1 MPDNGRMKNNVKTAA
16 LLAGLG
22 ALCMVVGAAIGGKSG
37 LALGLGIGLVFVG
50 GSYWFS
56 DRLAIAAAR
65 AQEVTEAQQP
75 EYFAVVRDLCQRAGL
90 PMPRLYI
97 APNPQP
103 NAFATGRSPAHAAVC
118 INSGLTQYLTWDEI
132 RGVLAHEISH
142 VRNRDILT
150 SSVAAA
156 IAMGITFLAR
166 MAFWGALFG
175 GGGGNANSRDGGNAI
190 GALMMMI
197 LAPIAAALIQMAI
210 SRSREY
216 EADAS
221 AARLI
226 GTGEPLARALEKLEI
241 GAKQIPAKVNPA
253 QAQAYIVEPLRGREL
268 MANAFSTH
276 PSTADRIARLRSGEW
291 R

>member
-1 MPDNGRMKNNVKTAA
+1 MLNNLKTAG

-22 ALCMVVGAAIGGKSG
+22 ALCMAIGAAFGGRNG
-37 LALGLGIGLVFVG
+37 LAIGLGIGFALTA

-56 DRLAIAAAR
+56 DKLAIASAR
-65 AQEVTEAQQP
+65 GQEVNEAQAPQ
-75 EYFAVVRDLCQRAGL
+75 YFATVRELTRQANI

-103 NAFATGRSPAHAAVC
+103 NAFATGRSPSHAAVC
-118 INSGLTQYLTWDEI
+118 INSGLTDYLTWDEI
-132 RGVLAHEISH
+132 KGVLAHEISH

-156 IAMGITFLAR
+156 MAMGITFLAR
-166 MAFWGALFG
+166 MAMWGAMFG
-175 GGGGNANSRDGGNAI
+175 GGKNNRDGGGI
-190 GALMMMI
+190 GDLLMVI
-197 LAPIAAALIQMAI
+197 LAPVAAMLIQMSI
-210 SRSREY
+210 SRSREF

-221 AARLI
+221 AARLL

-241 GAKQIPAKVNPA
+241 GAKQVPVNINPA
-253 QAQAYIVEPLRGREL
+253 QAQAYIVNPLRSRQAF
-268 MANAFSTH
+268 ANMFSTH
-276 PSTADRIARLRSGEW
+276 PPMAERIARLRGGEW

>member
-1 MPDNGRMKNNVKTAA
+1 MPDNGRMKNNIKTAA

-37 LALGLGIGLVFVG
+37 LILGLGIGLVFVG

-65 AQEVTEAQQP
+65 AQEVTESQQP
-75 EYFAVVRDLCQRAGL
+75 EYFAVVRDLCQRAEL

-97 APNPQP
+97 APSPQP

-241 GAKQIPAKVNPA
+241 GAKQIPVKVNPA
-253 QAQAYIVEPLRGREL
+253 QAQAYIVEPLRGREM

-276 PSTADRIARLRSGEW
+276 PPTSDRIARLRSGEW
-291 R
+291 K

>member
-1 MPDNGRMKNNVKTAA
+1 MPDNGGMRNNIKTAA

-22 ALCMVVGAAIGGKSG
+22 ALCMVVGTAIGGKSG
-37 LALGLGIGLVFVG
+37 LVLGLGIGLVFVG

-56 DRLAIAAAR
+56 DKLAIAAAHG
-65 AQEVTEAQQP
+65 QEVTEAEQP
-75 EYFAVVRDLCQRAGL
+75 EYYAVVRDLCQRANI

-103 NAFATGRSPAHAAVC
+103 NAFATGRSPHHAAVC
-118 INSGLTQYLTWDEI
+118 INSGIMQFLTWDEI

-156 IAMGITFLAR
+156 VAMGITFLAR
-166 MAFWGALFG
+166 MAMWGAIFG
-175 GGGGNANSRDGGNAI
+175 GGGGNGNSRDGGNAI

-197 LAPIAAALIQMAI
+197 LAPVAAALIQMSI

-221 AARLI
+221 AARML

-241 GAKQIPAKVNPA
+241 GAQQIPVEVNPA
-253 QAQAYIVEPLRGREL
+253 QAQAYIVHPLRGQQ
-268 MANAFSTH
+268 MFANAFSTH
-276 PSTADRIARLRSGEW
+276 PPTADRIARLRSGEW